1 MPALNEA
8 FLRSHISNWPDA
20 VTVASSGSDG
30 TPDRIEPLAPTMEY
44 FNYKVTGLSETQK
57 TYICKLRKADLESPD
72 LNVRRACGCKCAGFR
87 VALEGVVRDGV
98 ERACYHLGGV
108 LIRCM
113 AVHNTLPR
121 IQNIVMAQ
129 EGPGWNGIPLYA
141 TQNVSVPSRPLPLA
155 NYDIFA
161 KADAERARV
170 LSLEPVAAASAD
182 TLSRQA
188 WPTDSFLQSERAV
201 SLRYPGAEPSSSAG
215 NNDVHDDGRCLSSSN
230 AFTGYNGIAE
240 HATDILHSGGG
251 QLLGLMNSV
260 QTHAMANHLLGRVT
274 NRDKVTLGAFTFGNA
289 PLCASLRQAAHRGA
303 EVIVYVDTAH
313 TMTGNTI
320 HQPAQLKWLAD
331 AGVQVTMLS
340 GRTSGGIQH
349 SKFLWI
355 NELLLVGS
363 CNWTS
368 GSASNHEL
376 SVLLSLNS
384 WGQAEMIQH
393 VVNMRQRGVRQ
404 YTAQDFKE
412 AEAARRHR
420 TSSVP
425 AAERQFRARSSAS
438 PREQSGMT
446 MLEDRRPMPLDARA
460 RGSSAL
466 QSFTMHELAHDPSTA
481 RRYSIARG
489 VQS

>member
-1 MPALNEA
+1 M
-8 FLRSHISNWPDA
+8 I
-20 VTVASSGSDG
+20 
-30 TPDRIEPLAPTMEY
+30 
-44 FNYKVTGLSETQK
+44 
-57 TYICKLRKADLESPD
+57 
-72 LNVRRACGCKCAGFR
+72 
-87 VALEGVVRDGV
+87 
-98 ERACYHLGGV
+98 
-108 LIRCM
+108 
-113 AVHNTLPR
+113 
-121 IQNIVMAQ
+121 
-129 EGPGWNGIPLYA
+129 
-141 TQNVSVPSRPLPLA
+141 
-155 NYDIFA
+155 
-161 KADAERARV
+161 
-170 LSLEPVAAASAD
+170 
-182 TLSRQA
+182 
-188 WPTDSFLQSERAV
+188 
-201 SLRYPGAEPSSSAG
+201 
-215 NNDVHDDGRCLSSSN
+215 
-230 AFTGYNGIAE
+230 
-240 HATDILHSGGG
+240 
-251 QLLGLMNSV
+251 
-260 QTHAMANHLLGRVT
+260 
-274 NRDKVTLGAFTFGNA
+274 
-289 PLCASLRQAAHRGA
+289 
-303 EVIVYVDTAH
+303 YVDTAH